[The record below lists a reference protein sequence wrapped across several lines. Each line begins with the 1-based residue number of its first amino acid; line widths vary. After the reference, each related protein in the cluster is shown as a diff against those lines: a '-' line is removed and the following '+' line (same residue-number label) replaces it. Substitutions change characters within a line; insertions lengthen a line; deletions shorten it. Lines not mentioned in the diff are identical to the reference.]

1 MAEKNTEEM
10 YINRELSWLAFNRRV
25 LNLAKDKAVPLGEQ
39 LKFAG
44 IYGSNLDEFFM
55 VRVGSLYDRTLLK
68 VTAKENKTGMT
79 PAQQIDA
86 IMPAVRELQVHCD
99 KIIAKL
105 YENIARHGLQKVNF
119 EKLSKCRST
128 SGRDIFC
135 VRYFPCCL
143 RRLSTAGTRFRFCA
157 AGKAMWAPCCTKKR
171 VPPHRS
177 GLCR

>member
-1 MAEKNTEEM
+1 M
-10 YINRELSWLAFNRRV
+10 
-25 LNLAKDKAVPLGEQ
+25 PLGEQ

-86 IMPAVRELQVHCD
+86 IMPVVRELQAHCD

-119 EKLSKCRST
+119 EKLSKSRST
-128 SGRDIFC
+128 SEEIF
-135 VRYFPCCL
+135 F
-143 RRLSTAGTRFRFCA
+143 A
-157 AGKAMWAPCCTKKR
+157 
-171 VPPHRS
+171 
-177 GLCR
+177 